1 MSTADPRPELAGLAA
16 AGLLRSLRPLESPAG
31 PRVRRDD
38 RELWNFASNDYLGL
52 ASHPALADAF
62 IDGLRRFGSG
72 AAASR
77 LVSGTLPPHRALE
90 EDLAATKGSE
100 AALLFSSGFATATGS
115 LPALAGRHDVLVLDK
130 LCHAC
135 LIDGARLSGATI
147 RVFPHNDLA
156 KLDRLLA
163 GIRAR
168 NAAAR
173 VIVVTESVFS
183 MDGDL
188 CPLAGIVETKDRHG
202 ALLFLDEAHA
212 FGVLGPAGMGLAA
225 ELGLQQRVDF
235 QMGTFSK
242 AAGLSGGYL
251 ACSAAWRDLLVN
263 RARSFI
269 YSTAPPPALAHA
281 AVASLALIR
290 SAEGDALRRDLR
302 ARIDALAPGHP
313 SPVVPRILGENQA
326 ALEAADRLDR
336 LGFLVPAI
344 RYPTVPRGT
353 ARLRISL
360 SARHPAAAVDALR
373 AAVDAPA

>member
-1 MSTADPRPELAGLAA
+1 MPEPGEELARLAES
-16 AGLLRSLRPLESPAG
+16 GLLRSLRTLDSSAG
-31 PRVRRDD
+31 PRVRREGRD
-38 RELWNFASNDYLGL
+38 LWNFASNDYLGL
-52 ASHPALADAF
+52 AAHPDLASAF
-62 IDGLRRFGSG
+62 IDGIRRYGSG
-72 AAASR
+72 ATASR
-77 LVSGTLPPHRALE
+77 LVSGSLPPHHALE
-90 EDLAATKGSE
+90 EDIALAKGSE
-100 AALLFSSGFATATGS
+100 AALCFSSGFAAATGS
-115 LPALAGRHDVLVLDK
+115 LPALVGKNDVLVLDK

-147 RVFPHNDLA
+147 RVFPHNDIA
-156 KLDRLLA
+156 KLDRLLTS
-163 GIRAR
+163 IRAR
-168 NAAAR
+168 QSEAR

-188 CPLAGIVETKDRHG
+188 CPLAGIVEAKDRHG

-212 FGVLGPAGMGLAA
+212 FGVIGPAGMGLAA
-225 ELGLQQRVDF
+225 ELGLQSRIDF

-251 ACSAAWRDLLVN
+251 ACSKDWRDLLIN

-281 AVASLALIR
+281 ARTSLELIR
-290 SAEGDALRRDLR
+290 SATGDALRQELR
-302 ARIDALAPGHP
+302 ARIESLSPGHP
-313 SPVVPRILGENQA
+313 SPVIPRILGENTA
-326 ALEAADRLDR
+326 ALAAAERLEN

-360 SARHPAAAVDALR
+360 SASHPPLAVDALR
-373 AAVDAPA
+373 DALAPRE